1 MPIISW
7 LLRPIL
13 FVSAVIAGWF
23 VSTDAANFG
32 VVQMAVSVLLIAA
45 LVGLAA
51 FWQPIVH
58 WLRSLMK

>member
-13 FVSAVIAGWF
+13 FISAVIAGWF

-32 VVQMAVSVLLIAA
+32 VVQMAVSVLVIAA

-51 FWQPIVH
+51 FWQPIAL
-58 WLRSLMK
+58 WFRNLIK